1 MRLSIV
7 VVCAVLLAVP
17 TAASADDA
25 RPIYALV
32 AEDAQFLAVVDLADA
47 RDAASFATI
56 MTATGA
62 ESKMAEATNKLGID
76 LSKDVDV
83 IRLGGTQDDLVL
95 LVDGH
100 FTATHKKAIASGTA
114 KKHRGV
120 AYWIHDDSAVFWVGK
135 RLAFARADR
144 VTAAIDRWKKKAS
157 SMVKGADAADLR
169 AAIAMTDTRNDLWI
183 AVTTDLLVAQGM
195 PDTGLEAVS
204 LAATASKDVGVEV
217 RARAGAADVAAEME
231 KTIGAFLPQLQDA
244 MKGFGLA
251 KTAQSVRID
260 RDDLVLSVAATI
272 PAGELAAL
280 IGLLNR

>member
-17 TAASADDA
+17 AAASADDA
-25 RPIYALV
+25 KPIYALV
-32 AEDAQFLAVVDLADA
+32 AEDAQFVAVVDLADA
-47 RDAASFATI
+47 RGAASFATI
-56 MTATGA
+56 MKETGA
-62 ESKMAEATNKLGID
+62 EAKMTEATNKLGID
-76 LSKDVDV
+76 LAKDVDV

-100 FTATHKKAIASGTA
+100 FTAKHKKTIASGTA

-120 AYWIHDDSAVFWVGK
+120 AYWIHDDSAVFWAGK
-135 RLAFARADR
+135 RLVFARADR
-144 VTAAIDRWKKKAS
+144 VTAAIDRWKKKAP
-157 SMVKGADAADLR
+157 SMGKGAGAADLR

-204 LAATASKDVGVEV
+204 LAATAATDVGVEV

-251 KTAQSVRID
+251 QTAQSVRVD

-272 PAGELAAL
+272 PVAELTAL
-280 IGLLNR
+280 IGMLNR